1 MSSASD
7 ALDNAIAGA
16 LRERIAELPPF
27 VTALVREPS
36 TLGNE
41 EPVQQLISDRL
52 TASGFTVERIQ
63 VDGDAALADPH
74 AGYPPLSNDRRSS
87 VVGLRRGKG
96 SGRSLH
102 LSGHV
107 DVVPVDPDA
116 PWSHDPWGGE
126 IADGRIW
133 GRGSGDMKGGL
144 AAYLLAAAVVANV
157 CPEAQGDLV
166 FSSVIEEECGGN
178 GMWSVLRAG
187 YRTDATLIGEPTGLA
202 VVHAGTGVVWARL
215 RARGRAGH
223 SAFRGG
229 DGPFDELAR
238 AVTALRAV
246 EAEANEGPR
255 DAVFA
260 AISDWPYGMTVGRIG
275 GGVWTS
281 SAPAALEASV
291 RFGLGLGQE
300 PADVQARIIEA
311 VANASPDV
319 EVSFEAFRAPAY
331 NHDTDGPLPTL
342 LRATHE
348 RVTGAAAKLSAFT
361 ATTDA
366 RQAEGALCYGPL
378 AGELHGA
385 DEWVDI
391 TSLEETAL
399 VIALTAARW
408 LTADAQ
414 VSGDGPA
421 GPPQPRPG

>member
-1 MSSASD
+1 MSSLSAD
-7 ALDNAIAGA
+7 ALDHAIAGV

-41 EPVQQLISDRL
+41 APVQQMIADRL
-52 TASGFTVERIQ
+52 TASGFGVERVE

-74 AGYPPLSNDRRSS
+74 AGYPPLSYDGRSS

-96 SGRSLH
+96 RGRSLH

-116 PWSHDPWGGE
+116 PWSHGPWSGE

-144 AAYLLAAAVVANV
+144 AAYLLAAEVVADV
-157 CPEAQGDLV
+157 CPEARGDLV

-187 YRTDATLIGEPTGLA
+187 YRSDATLIGEPTGLA
-202 VVHAGTGVVWARL
+202 VVHAGTGVVWAHL

-223 SAFRGG
+223 SAYRGG
-229 DGPFDELAR
+229 DGPFDELSR
-238 AVTALRAV
+238 AIAALRAV
-246 EAEANEGPR
+246 EAEANEGPL
-255 DAVFA
+255 DSVFA
-260 AISDWPYGMTVGRIG
+260 AVSEWPYGMTVGRIG

-281 SAPAALEASV
+281 SAPASLEASV
-291 RFGLGLGQE
+291 RFGLGLGRE
-300 PADVQARIIEA
+300 PAEVQARIVDA
-311 VANASPDV
+311 VADATPGV

-331 NHDTDGPLPTL
+331 SHDTDGLFPTL

-348 RVTGAAAKLSAFT
+348 RVTGAAARLLAFT

-366 RQAEGALCYGPL
+366 RQADGALCYGPL
-378 AGELHGA
+378 AGELHGP

-391 TSLEETAL
+391 ASLEQTAL
-399 VIALTAARW
+399 VVAQTAARW
-408 LTADAQ
+408 LSAD
-414 VSGDGPA
+414 D
-421 GPPQPRPG
+421 

>member
-1 MSSASD
+1 MASVDAD
-7 ALDNAIAGA
+7 ALDTAVADV
-16 LRERIAELPPF
+16 LRERIAELPSF
-27 VTALVREPS
+27 VSALVREPS

-41 EPVQQLISDRL
+41 EPVQQLIADRL
-52 TASGFTVERIQ
+52 IAAGFTLERVE
-63 VDGDAALADPH
+63 VDGDAARADPH
-74 AGYPPLSNDRRSS
+74 AGYPPLSYDGRTS
-87 VVGLRRGKG
+87 VVGLLRGTG
-96 SGRSLH
+96 GGRSLH

-116 PWSHDPWGGE
+116 PWSHEPWSGE
-126 IADGRIW
+126 ISEGRIW

-144 AAYLLAAAVVANV
+144 AAYLLAAEVVADV
-157 CPEAQGDLV
+157 CTDARGDLV

-215 RARGRAGH
+215 RARGQAGH
-223 SAFRGG
+223 SAYRGG

-238 AVTALRAV
+238 AIAALRAL
-246 EAEANEGPR
+246 EAEANEGPH
-255 DAVFA
+255 DPVFA
-260 AISDWPYGMTVGRIG
+260 AVSAWPYGMTVGRIG

-281 SAPAALEASV
+281 SAPASLEASV
-291 RFGLGLGQE
+291 RFGLGLGRD
-300 PADVQARIIEA
+300 PAEVQSRIVEA
-311 VANASPDV
+311 VAGASPAV
-319 EVSFEAFRAPAY
+319 EISFEAFRARAY

-348 RVTGAAAKLSAFT
+348 RLTGTAARLSAFT

-391 TSLEETAL
+391 ASLEQTAL
-399 VIALTAARW
+399 VVAQTAARW
-408 LTADAQ
+408 VTA
-414 VSGDGPA
+414 G
-421 GPPQPRPG
+421 R

>member
-1 MSSASD
+1 MAPGSTH
-7 ALDNAIAGA
+7 ALDNIIADA
-16 LRERIAELPPF
+16 LRERIAELPLF
-27 VTALVREPS
+27 VSALVHEPS

-41 EPVQQLISDRL
+41 EPAQQLIADRL
-52 TASGFTVERIQ
+52 AASRFTVKRVR

-74 AGYPPLSNDRRSS
+74 AGYPPLSYDGRSS

-96 SGRSLH
+96 GGRSLH

-126 IADGRIW
+126 IAEGRIW

-144 AAYLLAAAVVANV
+144 AAYLLAAEVVADV
-157 CPEAQGDLV
+157 CPRAEGDLV

-187 YRTDATLIGEPTGLA
+187 HRTDATLIGEPTGLA

-215 RARGRAGH
+215 RARGQAGH
-223 SAFRGG
+223 SAYRGG
-229 DGPFDELAR
+229 DGPFDQLAR
-238 AVTALRAV
+238 AIAALRAV
-246 EAEANEGPR
+246 EAEANEGPL

-260 AISDWPYGMTVGRIG
+260 AISEWPYGMTVGRIG
-275 GGVWTS
+275 GGIWTS
-281 SAPAALEASV
+281 SAPASLEASV
-291 RFGLGLGQE
+291 RFGLGLGRE
-300 PADVQARIIEA
+300 PAEVQSKIIAA
-311 VANASPDV
+311 VAAASPAV
-319 EVSFEAFRAPAY
+319 EVSFEAFRAQAY
-331 NHDTDGPLPTL
+331 DHDTEGPLPTL

-348 RVTGAAAKLSAFT
+348 RLTGSAAKLSAFT

-378 AGELHGA
+378 AGELHGP

-391 TSLEETAL
+391 ASLEQTAL
-399 VIALTAARW
+399 VVAQTAARW
-408 LTADAQ
+408 LT
-414 VSGDGPA
+414 GE
-421 GPPQPRPG
+421 